1 MAGTALTTP
10 VLLWTGREFFTGA
23 WNAARHR
30 AADRHAFVTLGRLSA
45 YVYGLVVNE
54 PPGLVAAAGVPEI
67 AEQDASPEIRKM
79 PSPVGESVLVEFIP
93 DQPDEYEFRCGMNV
107 VHSRLIVRSSSA
119 P

>member
-1 MAGTALTTP
+1 
-10 VLLWTGREFFTGA
+10 
-23 WNAARHR
+23 
-30 AADRHAFVTLGRLSA
+30 
-45 YVYGLVVNE
+45 
-54 PPGLVAAAGVPEI
+54 
-67 AEQDASPEIRKM
+67 M